1 MASFTVTTLDDS
13 GAGSLREALQGVNA
27 TAPGTA
33 NTISFAVTGTIV
45 LASDLPDIVRPV
57 AIVAGIAATGNP
69 PTVGIDCNGNA
80 GLVFDIGSQGSQLVG
95 LAIGDASGAGVTLNA
110 GNILLNNNF
119 IGLALDGSPAGNSG
133 DGVLVA
139 ASSSGNQIG
148 TNPENIALSEAGEPT
163 TAVTSNVISAN
174 GGHGINLQGSDGNT
188 IVSNQI
194 GTNVAGT
201 AAIGNAG
208 NGIHLTAGADGNVI
222 GGAYA
227 GYNSDGEQNN
237 PTGNK
242 GTAADIVI
250 VAPPLGNL
258 VSGNGGD
265 GIRIDSN
272 STGNTLFGNYV
283 GTTASG
289 TAALGNQGDGVAI
302 IDSDL
307 NSLHGCQVVDNPFI
321 YYNVV
326 SGNGGNGIVVTNS
339 DHVTIRANFVG
350 LGADNATVVANGND
364 GVLINGTS
372 QNTQV
377 GGVIPLGNVIAGNA
391 NNGIEV
397 ADTASGFSTLN
408 TFAGIT
414 AFFGAA
420 PNGNN
425 GILITSTGGN
435 QTIQTNV
442 ISGNV
447 NNGIEISG
455 NASDVTIVPNII
467 GLDTRGD
474 GILANGGNG
483 ILITGTAHDIVVA
496 NQDVES
502 NASVIRQNTV
512 SGNGQYG
519 IVIAGSAY
527 NNTIADSAIGTDIQE
542 EAALPN
548 GAGGV
553 LISSTGTGNVVGQAN
568 TGWSPLPSPAAN
580 VNVISGNDGNG
591 VELAS
596 GVNGNAVINNWIG
609 LNLEG
614 QPTLPNDN
622 PILNNGGTNLIY
634 GNFTSSPPGALP
646 VQSPTGQLEALYIG
660 WFGRAADPVGFDQQ
674 MEGFLSQILGGAT
687 LSDAAIALSASF
699 ATSPE
704 NAPYAS
710 LASLP
715 TPVAD
720 PTPAQEAL
728 VASFIDQTYNNLFG
742 RAATVAE
749 ISNWSDSFFDGSVSY
764 AALVYDIAIAAVS
777 SADITALNSKIDAA
791 AYFTTAVSGIDTGP
805 PSIAAMEAAVA
816 NVVDQTTALASEAN
830 TNALF
835 GSPHTQINYQTILS
849 PGDITTGVRADLN
862 GSVILT
868 GSHAIVGSPATT
880 PYLYQGPLNN
890 AEAGTM
896 YVLTP
901 DFTDVT
907 SATLYGPDT
916 AIFTPGIGLGNV
928 RAVGSFQSSASPAGV
943 INHGMIYEGPVN
955 GVGGSWTQIDVPSNG
970 VNVVGGV
977 VIGTQVADTILHSTM
992 GNLVVGNYDLDPS
1005 GEAGANAFIYDIVSE
1020 QYTLLNINGSYDN
1033 LTSLYGIWQN
1043 GVGSNSYTIAGG
1055 TRDGTGLNVAFLAT
1069 YDSATGAIANL
1080 TYYTGFNEPGVIT
1093 HFENITAVPGG
1104 FNLVATTNR
1113 GPAFASV
1120 TISPDGAFSEATW
1133 TEIDLPG
1140 NDLLTGNIAYQN
1152 VVGGIY
1158 DSSTSSAGVPATY
1171 LGVVQQ
1177 GHVSA
1182 EGGVIM
1188 PVGAHE
1194 FAYALSVGAST
1205 GATIV
1210 GSTDAGNVL
1219 GGSIGNDTITGSLT
1233 QGDTIFTGGG
1243 ADAITLSTTTT
1254 EKDRV
1259 ELFAANASGNAA
1271 ALSAGAPVNAVA
1283 GSIVDA
1289 NNIPQL
1295 GWWGQATAQF
1305 GGPASTAATNAGF
1318 GTGTSFDMST
1328 IVNFSASAD
1337 TVDIALKA
1345 FSDLLRGFGDEDSP
1359 DLGTAVFSN
1368 LVSPGG
1374 TVTVADASVLLIDS
1388 PLGFANAAAVAAEL
1402 AVNPITFAAPQTE
1415 QFNHYIVAYQDLD
1428 GDVRLADM
1436 DIQLGAAPSFTTTN
1450 GGATLAISDMAKLE
1464 GVSLDELTPANITF
1478 LTGNEIANSS
1488 FLDFAGYRV
1497 TSETTVE
1504 AAYGLDPSQIVDF
1517 NPSSGLGINVAIIL
1531 DRASDP
1537 TALLNSDWGT
1547 RQQTLEQLN
1556 TSGTVWSTYG
1566 ANQALYDSVV
1576 SQLQGAPYDL
1586 TILDSSNSNYVSSA
1600 DSRTIWVEI
1609 NTQEDFQNLFHS
1621 TLKYSTETGLVFWD
1635 GQLSLP
1641 PEWGVAGLWVDT
1653 STVPDPSDLGGTPV
1667 TLPQGAQSP
1676 GNSATTIGQWAPH
1689 DIAALYKFPLDGALA
1704 QTGTI
1709 GLIEPATGT
1718 YLDGDPSGSN
1728 FQQLLDAYLESI
1740 GRGGGTGTVL
1750 PVQGLDGQNNSN
1762 GERSLDVGVVA
1773 AINPNSNIALYNGS
1787 GATSLTGNAQSSTF
1801 TAMQSAIWDTVYNP
1815 AVISSSWASWQSMS
1829 PGSPFYTA
1837 YQELYADA
1845 ALRNQTTLI
1854 AAGDSGSNADIGN
1867 GLTNVRNND
1876 SSLYNILVGGTSIS
1890 TRGLAQNDPTLST
1903 TYLASALAGNASTIW
1918 QLVAGGLTRMP
1929 NSLSSLQFF
1938 METVWNTYYLD
1949 GTFITG
1955 SGNNDFEVG
1964 YLVNSTGTGGVDPS
1978 QPVPW
1983 YQAAFGLLPTTTD
1996 PYNQTGR
2003 GVPDVSALAGG
2014 NLWYTVPDADLTPPS
2029 TYSGGTSAAAPLWAS
2044 LVTQFN
2050 TIFADQGLPNLGYM
2064 NDLLYIAAAAAPAS
2078 FNDVTI
2084 GSNTSSF
2091 LFSTPGTYT
2100 TLDFAGT
2107 GTVGIDATGFGYSA
2121 GYGYDL
2127 VTGLGSP
2134 NGLLLARALTTI
2146 AHSQYTYAA
2155 LPDIL
2160 DSTNGGWIS
2169 GANQTLLFQTMSPG
2183 GANVSVDIGA
2193 SSLAYSSGA
2202 SAAFA
2207 WTSGFAQQ
2215 SLQASFDPGLVV
2227 MFDKQ
2232 SQGVVAQYSA
2242 ASGASL
2248 SIDINSDDA
2257 AAIQGTLTSDI
2268 GFADFMADTGVVRVA
2283 RAVAVAETAEGLD
2296 DQTAVVRVR
2305 QGGQDAVSV
2314 GFYKVDDYAGTIGGL
2329 APGSAGYAAAAQTR
2343 MYELASGGTALGGP
2357 GYGAYR
2363 EGMLLDVDSGDLIA
2377 MTLTNGSSGNIF
2389 WAFSQA
2395 NVDGLGHLW
2404 NYGLN
2409 TWGWED
2415 LVGGGDRDYNDLLV
2429 QIDFT
2434 SSHGSSLLV

>member
-1 MASFTVTTLDDS
+1 MTDFVVTNLNDS
-13 GAGSLREALQGVNA
+13 GAGSLREAIQALNA
-27 TAPGTA
+27 TAPDSSNSIGFSVA
-33 NTISFAVTGTIV
+33 GTIV
-45 LASDLPDIVRPV
+45 LASDLPDVSRPV
-57 AIVAGIAATGNP
+57 FLVAGDTATGNP
-69 PTVGIDCNGNA
+69 PTVGIDFNGNA
-80 GLVFDIGSQGSQLVG
+80 GLVFATGSQGSQLVG
-95 LAIGDASGAGVTLNA
+95 LALGGANGAGVTLNA

-119 IGLALDGSPAGNSG
+119 IGLALDGSAAGNSG
-133 DGVLVA
+133 DGVFVA

-148 TNPENIALSEAGEPT
+148 TNPENIALSQAGEPT
-163 TAVTSNVISAN
+163 TEVVSNVISAN

-188 IVSNQI
+188 IVSNRV
-194 GTNVAGT
+194 GTNADGT
-201 AAIGNAG
+201 SAMGNGG
-208 NGIHLTAGADGNVI
+208 NGIYLTAGADGNVL
-222 GGAYA
+222 GGPYA
-227 GYNSDGEQNN
+227 GYDSDGAQNN

-258 VSGNGGD
+258 VSGNAGD

-283 GTTASG
+283 GTAASG
-289 TAALGNQGDGVAI
+289 TSALGNQGDGVAI
-302 IDSDL
+302 VDSDL

-326 SGNGGNGIVVTNS
+326 SGNAGNGILVTNS

-474 GILANGGNG
+474 GIIANGGNG

-496 NQDVES
+496 NVDVES
-502 NASVIRQNTV
+502 NLSVIRGNTV
-512 SGNGQYG
+512 SGNAQYG
-519 IVIAGSAY
+519 IVIAGNAY
-527 NNTIADSAIGTDIQE
+527 NNVIADSAIGTDIQE

-553 LISSTGTGNVVGQAN
+553 LVSSTGTGNVIGQAL
-568 TGWSPLPSPAAN
+568 TGWSPLPSPAAA
-580 VNVISGNDGNG
+580 VNVISGNTGSG

-609 LNLEG
+609 LDIEG
-614 QPTLPNDN
+614 RASLPNDN
-622 PILNNGGTNLIY
+622 PLLNDGGNNLIY
-634 GNFTSSPPGALP
+634 GNYTSSPPGALP
-646 VQSPTGQLEALYIG
+646 VQSPTDQLEALYIG
-660 WFGRAADPVGFDQQ
+660 WFGRAADPAGFEQQ
-674 MEGFLSQILGGAT
+674 MNGYLTQILAGVS

-715 TPVAD
+715 TPVAS
-720 PTPAQEAL
+720 PTPAQTAL
-728 VASFIDQTYNNLFG
+728 VASFIIQTYENLFG
-742 RAATVAE
+742 RAATGGEVSE
-749 ISNWSDSFFDGSVSY
+749 WSGAFFDGSVSY
-764 AALVYDIAIAAVS
+764 AALVYDIAVSANS
-777 SADITALNSKIDAA
+777 SADITALNAKIDAA
-791 AYFTTAVSGIDTGP
+791 SYFTTAMSGVDAGP
-805 PSIAAMEAAVA
+805 PSLAAMEAAVA
-816 NVVDQTTALASEAN
+816 TVVDETTELASEAN
-830 TNALF
+830 TSALV
-835 GSPHTQINYQTILS
+835 GSTHTQIDYQAVLS

-868 GSHAIVGSPATT
+868 GSQSTAGSLVTT
-880 PYLYQGPLNN
+880 AYLYQGPLNN
-890 AEAGTM
+890 TEAGTL

-901 DFTDVT
+901 DFTGVT

-916 AIFTPGIGLGNV
+916 SVFTPGIGLGNV

-943 INHGMIYEGPVN
+943 INHGMIYEGPVT
-955 GVGGSWTQIDVPSNG
+955 GVSGTWTQIDVPSNG

-977 VIGTQVADTILHSTM
+977 VIGTPVADTILHSTM

-1005 GEAGANAFIYDIVSE
+1005 GEAGANAFIYNMVSE

-1043 GVGSNSYTIAGG
+1043 GVGSTSYTIAGG
-1055 TRDGTGLNVAFLAT
+1055 TRGDSGLNVAFLAT
-1069 YDSATGAIANL
+1069 YDSSTGAIAKQ
-1080 TYYTGFNEPGVIT
+1080 TYYTGFNEPGVVT

-1104 FNLVATTNR
+1104 FNLVATTDR

-1120 TISPDGAFSEATW
+1120 TMNPDGSFSEATW
-1133 TEIDLPG
+1133 TGIDLPG
-1140 NDLLTGNIAYQN
+1140 SDLLTGNIAYQN

-1158 DSSTSSAGVPATY
+1158 NTSEAPEFVSVY
-1171 LGVVQQ
+1171 LGVVEEAL
-1177 GHVSA
+1177 VSA
-1182 EGGVIM
+1182 AGGLIM

-1210 GSTDAGNVL
+1210 GSTNAGNVL
-1219 GGSIGNDTITGSLT
+1219 GGSIGNDIITGSLT
-1233 QGDTIFTGGG
+1233 QADTIFTGGG
-1243 ADAITLSTTTT
+1243 ADTVTLSTTTT
-1254 EKDRV
+1254 GQDRV
-1259 ELFAANASGNAA
+1259 ELFAANGSNNAA

-1289 NNIPQL
+1289 NNLPQL

-1305 GGPASTAATNAGF
+1305 GGPASSAATNAGF
-1318 GTGTSFDMST
+1318 GTGTSLDMS
-1328 IVNFSASAD
+1328 IVFNFSATAD
-1337 TVDIALKA
+1337 TVDIALNA
-1345 FSDLLRGFGDEDSP
+1345 FSNLLRGLGDDDAPTPGS
-1359 DLGTAVFSN
+1359 AVFSN
-1368 LVSPGG
+1368 LVGPGG
-1374 TVTVADASVLLIDS
+1374 TVTVANANVLLIDS
-1388 PLGFANAAAVAAEL
+1388 PLGFSNAAALAAEL
-1402 AVNPITFAAPQTE
+1402 AANPITFAAAQTE
-1415 QFNHYIVAYQDLD
+1415 QFNHYIVAYEDLD
-1428 GDVRLADM
+1428 GNVRIADM
-1436 DIQLGAAPSFTTTN
+1436 DIQLGASPSFTTTN
-1450 GGATLAISDMAKLE
+1450 GGATLAISDMAELE

-1478 LTGNEIANSS
+1478 LTGNEIANST
-1488 FLDFAGYRV
+1488 FLDFTGYRI

-1504 AAYGLDPSQIVDF
+1504 AAYDLDPSQVQDF
-1517 NPSSGLGINVAIIL
+1517 DGDTDLGINVAIIL
-1531 DRASDP
+1531 DRAADP

-1547 RQQTLEQLN
+1547 RQQTLDSLN
-1556 TSGTVWSTYG
+1556 ASGTLWSTYG
-1566 ANQALYDSVV
+1566 ADETLYDSVV
-1576 SQLQGAPYDL
+1576 AQLQSAPYGL
-1586 TILDSSNSNYVSSA
+1586 TVLDGSNSNYVSSA
-1600 DSRTIWVEI
+1600 ESRTIWVEI
-1609 NTQEDFQNLFHS
+1609 NTQADFQNLFQTS
-1621 TLKYSTETGLVFWD
+1621 LKYSTETGLTFWN

-1641 PEWGVAGLWVDT
+1641 PEWNVAGLWVDT
-1653 STVPDPSDLGGTPV
+1653 STVPQPSDLGGTSV
-1667 TLPQGAQSP
+1667 ILPQGAQSV
-1676 GNSATTIGQWAPH
+1676 GNSATTIAQWAPQ
-1689 DIAALYKFPLDGALA
+1689 DIAALYNFPLDGALV

-1709 GLIEPATGT
+1709 GLIEPGTGT
-1718 YLDGDPSGSN
+1718 YLDGDPSGSD
-1728 FQQLLDAYLESI
+1728 FQARLTAYLEGI
-1740 GRGGGTGTVL
+1740 NRGGGTGTVL
-1750 PVQGLDGQNNSN
+1750 PPQGIDGQYFSS

-1773 AINPNSNIALYNGS
+1773 AINPNSDIALYNGS
-1787 GATSLTGNAQSSTF
+1787 GGTDLTGNAQSSVF
-1801 TAMQSAIWDTVYNP
+1801 TAVQSAIWDTVYNP
-1815 AVISSSWASWQSMS
+1815 AVISSSWSDLQSMS

-1837 YQELYADA
+1837 YQELFADA
-1845 ALRNQTTLI
+1845 ALRNQTSLI
-1854 AAGDSGSNADIGN
+1854 AAGDGGSSGEFGN
-1867 GLTNVRNND
+1867 GLTNVRDND
-1876 SSLYNILVGGTSIS
+1876 SSPYNILVGGTSIS
-1890 TRGLAQNDPTLST
+1890 TQGLAQIDPTLNT
-1903 TYLASALAGNASTIW
+1903 TVLASALAGNASTIW

-1929 NSLSSLQFF
+1929 SSLSSLQFF
-1938 METVWNTYYLD
+1938 IETVWNTYYLD
-1949 GTFITG
+1949 GSFITG
-1955 SGNNDFEVG
+1955 PGNTAFEVG
-1964 YLVNSTGTGGVDPS
+1964 YLQNSTGLGGVDTS

-2003 GVPDVSALAGG
+2003 GVPDVAALAGG
-2014 NLWYTVPDADLTPPS
+2014 NLWYTVPDDDLDAPP

-2044 LVTQFN
+2044 LITQFN

-2064 NDLLYIAAAAAPAS
+2064 NDLLYIAAAVTPAS
-2078 FNDVTI
+2078 FNDITI

-2091 LFSTPGTYT
+2091 LYATPGTYT
-2100 TLDFAGT
+2100 TLDFEGT
-2107 GTVGIDATGFGYSA
+2107 GNVSIDTTGFGYSA

-2134 NGLLLARALTTI
+2134 NGVLLGRALTAI
-2146 AHSQYTYAA
+2146 AHSQIEYAD

-2160 DSTNGGWIS
+2160 DSTNGGWTS
-2169 GANQTLLFQTMSPG
+2169 GVNQTLLFQTMSPG

-2193 SSLAYSSGA
+2193 SSLNYSSGA
-2202 SAAFA
+2202 SGAFA

-2215 SLQASFDPGLVV
+2215 TLQADFDPGLIV

-2232 SQGVVAQYSA
+2232 SQGAVTQFSA

-2248 SIDINSDDA
+2248 TVDINSDSA
-2257 AAIQGTLTSDI
+2257 SAIQGTLTTDF
-2268 GFADFMADTGVVRVA
+2268 GFADFMSDTGVVRVA
-2283 RAVAVAETAEGLD
+2283 RAVAVAETVGGLD
-2296 DQTAVVRVR
+2296 DQAAIVRIR
-2305 QGGQDAVSV
+2305 QGGQDSVAVS
-2314 GFYKVDDYAGTIGGL
+2314 FYRVDDYAGTIGGL
-2329 APGSAGYAAAAQTR
+2329 APGSAGYATAAQAR
-2343 MYELASGGTALGGP
+2343 MYELASGGTSLGGP
-2357 GYGAYR
+2357 GYGGYR
-2363 EGMLLDVDSGDLIA
+2363 ENTLLDIDSGDLIA
-2377 MTLTNGSSGNIF
+2377 MTLTNGSSGSTF
-2389 WAFSQA
+2389 WGFQQA
-2395 NVDGLGHLW
+2395 NPDGQGHLW

-2415 LVGGGDRDYNDLLV
+2415 LMGGGDRDYNDLLV
-2429 QIDFT
+2429 QFDFT
-2434 SSHGSSLLV
+2434 STYGSGLLV

>member
-1 MASFTVTTLDDS
+1 MASFAVTNLDDS
-13 GAGSLREALQGVNA
+13 GIGSLREAIAGVNA
-27 TAPGTA
+27 TAPGTS
-33 NTISFAVTGTIV
+33 NTISFTVTGTIV
-45 LASDLPDIVRPV
+45 LASDLPDISRPV
-57 AIVAGIAATGNP
+57 AIVAGNPATGNA

-80 GLVFDIGSQGSQLVG
+80 GLVFATGSDGSQLVG

-119 IGLALDGSPAGNSG
+119 IGLALDGSAAGNSG

-139 ASSSGNQIG
+139 ASSSANQIG
-148 TNPENIALSEAGEPT
+148 TNPANIALSQAGEPT
-163 TAVTSNVISAN
+163 TEVISNVISAN
-174 GGHGINLQGSDGNT
+174 GGHGIHLQGSDGNT
-188 IVSNQI
+188 IVSNRV
-194 GTNVAGT
+194 GTDAEGT
-201 AAIGNAG
+201 SAMGNGG
-208 NGIHLTAGADGNVI
+208 NGIYLTTGADGNVI
-222 GGAYA
+222 GAPYA
-227 GYNSDGEQNN
+227 GYDSSGAQNN

-258 VSGNGGD
+258 VSGNTGD

-283 GTTASG
+283 GTTVGG
-289 TAALGNQGDGVAI
+289 TSALGNQGDGVAI
-302 IDSDL
+302 VDSDL
-307 NSLHGCQVVDNPFI
+307 NSLHGCQVDDNPFI
-321 YYNVV
+321 YYNVIG
-326 SGNGGNGIVVTNS
+326 GNAGNGILVTNS

-474 GILANGGNG
+474 GVIANGGNG

-496 NQDVES
+496 NEDVES
-502 NASVIRQNTV
+502 NLSVIRQNTV

-519 IVIAGSAY
+519 IVIAGNAY
-527 NNTIADSAIGTDIQE
+527 NNVIADSAIGTDIQE

-548 GAGGV
+548 GAGGILV
-553 LISSTGTGNVVGQAN
+553 SSTGTGNVVGQAN
-568 TGWSPLPSPAAN
+568 TGWSPLPSPAAD
-580 VNVISGNDGNG
+580 VNIISGNRGSG
-591 VELAS
+591 VELAA

-609 LNLEG
+609 LDLQG
-614 QPTLPNDN
+614 QTTLPNDN
-622 PILNNGGTNLIY
+622 PILNNGGNNLIY
-634 GNFTSSPPGALP
+634 GNYTSSPPGALP

-674 MEGFLSQILGGAT
+674 MERFLSQILGGAS
-687 LSDAAIALSASF
+687 LSDAAITLSAGF
-699 ATSPE
+699 ATSSE
-704 NAPYAS
+704 NAPYVS

-728 VASFIDQTYNNLFG
+728 VASFINQTYENLFG

-749 ISNWSDSFFDGSVSY
+749 LSNWSDSFFDGSVSY
-764 AALVYDIAIAAVS
+764 AALVYDIAVAAVS
-777 SADITALNSKIDAA
+777 SADIAALNAKIDAA
-791 AYFTTAVSGIDTGP
+791 AYFTTAVSGMDAGP
-805 PSIAAMEAAVA
+805 PSLAAMQAAVA
-816 NVVDQTTALASEAN
+816 NVVDETTALASEAN
-830 TNALF
+830 TNALV
-835 GSPHTQINYQTILS
+835 GSTHAQINYQTILS

-868 GSHAIVGSPATT
+868 GSQATSGSTATT
-880 PYLYQGPLNN
+880 PYLYQGPLNDTGS
-890 AEAGTM
+890 GTM

-901 DFTDVT
+901 DFADVT

-955 GVGGSWTQIDVPSNG
+955 GVGGTWTQIDVPSNG

-1055 TRDGTGLNVAFLAT
+1055 TLGESGLNVAFLAT
-1069 YDSATGAIANL
+1069 YDYTTGAIANL
-1080 TYYTGFNEPGVIT
+1080 TYYTGFNEPGVVT

-1104 FNLVATTNR
+1104 FNLVATTDR

-1120 TISPDGAFSEATW
+1120 TLNPDGTYSEATW
-1133 TEIDLPG
+1133 TGIDLPG

-1152 VVGGIY
+1152 VIGGIY
-1158 DSSTSSAGVPATY
+1158 NTSTSSAGVPATY
-1171 LGVVQQ
+1171 LGVVEQAY
-1177 GHVSA
+1177 VSA
-1182 EGGVIM
+1182 EGGLIM

-1210 GSTDAGNVL
+1210 GSTNAGNVL
-1219 GGSIGNDTITGSLT
+1219 GGSIGNDTIAGSLT

-1243 ADAITLSTTTT
+1243 ADTITLSTTTT
-1254 EKDRV
+1254 ERDRV

-1289 NNIPQL
+1289 DNIPQL

-1305 GGPASTAATNAGF
+1305 GGPVSNAATNAGF
-1318 GTGTSFDMST
+1318 GVGTSLDMST
-1328 IVNFSASAD
+1328 ILNFSAAAD
-1337 TVDIALKA
+1337 TVDIALNA
-1345 FSDLLRGFGDEDSP
+1345 FSGLLRGLGDDDSP
-1359 DLGTAVFSN
+1359 TPRAAVFSN
-1368 LVSPGG
+1368 IVLPGG
-1374 TVTVADASVLLIDS
+1374 TVTVADANVLLIDS

-1402 AVNPITFAAPQTE
+1402 AANPITFASAQTE
-1415 QFNHYIVAYQDLD
+1415 QYNHYIIAYEDLD
-1428 GDVRLADM
+1428 GDVRIADM
-1436 DIQLGAAPSFTTTN
+1436 DIGLGASPSFITTN
-1450 GGATLAISDMAKLE
+1450 GGATLAISDMAELE
-1464 GVSLDELTPANITF
+1464 GVSLDELRPANITF
-1478 LTGNEIANSS
+1478 LTGNEIANST
-1488 FLDFAGYRV
+1488 FLDFAGYRI
-1497 TSETTVE
+1497 TDETTVE
-1504 AAYGLDPSQIVDF
+1504 AAYDLDPSQVRDF
-1517 NPSSGLGINVAIIL
+1517 DGNLDDGINIAIIL
-1531 DRASDP
+1531 DRAADP
-1537 TALLNSDWGT
+1537 AALLNSDWGT
-1547 RQQTLEQLN
+1547 RQQMLAQLN
-1556 TSGTVWSTYG
+1556 TDDTLWSTYG
-1566 ANQALYDSVV
+1566 ADQALYDSVKT
-1576 SQLQGAPYDL
+1576 QLQNTYGL
-1586 TILDSSNSNYVSSA
+1586 TVLDSSNSNYVSSA
-1600 DSRTIWVEI
+1600 ESRTIWIEI
-1609 NTQEDFQNLFHS
+1609 NTQDDFKNLFR
-1621 TLKYSTETGLVFWD
+1621 TELKYASDADLVFWN

-1641 PEWGVAGLWVDT
+1641 SEWNVAGLWVDT
-1653 STVPDPSDLGGTPV
+1653 STIPYPSDLGGTPV
-1667 TLPQGAQSP
+1667 TLPQGAQSV
-1676 GNSATTIGQWAPH
+1676 GNSAATIGQWAPQ
-1689 DIAALYKFPLDGALA
+1689 DIAALYHFPLDGADVP
-1704 QTGTI
+1704 TGTI
-1709 GLIEPATGT
+1709 GLIEPGTGT
-1718 YLDGDPSGSN
+1718 YLDGDPSGSD
-1728 FQQLLDAYLESI
+1728 FQARLTAYLESI
-1740 GRGGGTGTVL
+1740 NRGGGTGTVL
-1750 PVQGLDGQNNSN
+1750 PPQGIDGQSFSS

-1773 AINPNSNIALYNGS
+1773 AINPNSDIALYNGS
-1787 GATSLTGNAQSSTF
+1787 GTTFATGNARSSVF
-1801 TAMQSAIWDTVYNP
+1801 TAAQSAIWDTIYNP
-1815 AVISSSWASWQSMS
+1815 AVISSSWTDFQSMS
-1829 PGSPFYTA
+1829 PDSPFYTA
-1837 YQELYADA
+1837 YQELFADA
-1845 ALRNQTTLI
+1845 ALRNITNLI
-1854 AAGDSGSNADIGN
+1854 AAGDGGSSGEFGN
-1867 GLTNVRNND
+1867 GLTNVRDND
-1876 SSLYNILVGGTSIS
+1876 SSPYNLLVGGTSIS
-1890 TRGLAQNDPTLST
+1890 TLGLAQVDPTLNT
-1903 TYLASALAGNASTIW
+1903 TVLASALAGNTSTIW

-1929 NSLSSLQFF
+1929 SSLLSLQFF
-1938 METVWNTYYLD
+1938 IETVWNTYYLD
-1949 GTFITG
+1949 GTYITG
-1955 SGNNDFEVG
+1955 PGNSGFDVG
-1964 YLVNSTGTGGVDPS
+1964 YLQNSTGLGGVDTS

-1983 YQAAFGLLPTTTD
+1983 YQAAYGLLPTTTD
-1996 PYNQTGR
+1996 PYDQTGR
-2003 GVPDVSALAGG
+2003 GVPDIAALAGG
-2014 NLWYTVPDADLTPPS
+2014 NLYYTVPDADVDDA
-2029 TYSGGTSAAAPLWAS
+2029 TYSGGTSAATPLWAS
-2044 LVTQFN
+2044 LITQFN
-2050 TIFADQGLPNLGYM
+2050 AIFADQGLPDLGYM
-2064 NDLLYIAAAAAPAS
+2064 NDLLYIAAAVAPAS
-2078 FNDVTI
+2078 FNDITI

-2091 LFSTPGTYT
+2091 VYATPGTYT

-2107 GTVGIDATGFGYSA
+2107 GNVSIDATGFGYSA
-2121 GYGYDL
+2121 SYGYDL

-2134 NGLLLARALTTI
+2134 NGVLLGRALTAI
-2146 AHSQYTYAA
+2146 AHSQISYAD

-2160 DSTNGGWIS
+2160 DSSNGGWTS
-2169 GANQTLLFQTMSPG
+2169 GVTQTLLFQTMSPG
-2183 GANVSVDIGA
+2183 GVNVSIDIGA
-2193 SSLAYSSGA
+2193 SSLQYSSGA
-2202 SAAFA
+2202 SAGFA

-2215 SLQASFDPGLVV
+2215 ALQAHFDPALVL

-2232 SQGVVAQYSA
+2232 SQGAVFQSSA

-2248 SIDINSDDA
+2248 AVDINTDDA
-2257 AAIQGTLTSDI
+2257 SAIQGTLTTDF
-2268 GFADFMADTGVVRVA
+2268 GFADFMSESGVVRVA
-2283 RAVAVAETAEGLD
+2283 RAVTVAETVDGLD
-2296 DQTAVVRVR
+2296 DQAALVRVR
-2305 QGGQDAVSV
+2305 QGGMDAVAVS
-2314 GFYKVDDYAGTIGGL
+2314 FYRVDDYSGTIGAS
-2329 APGSAGYAAAAQTR
+2329 APGSAGYAAAAQAR
-2343 MYELASGGTALGGP
+2343 MYELASGGTSLGGP
-2357 GYGAYR
+2357 GYGGYR
-2363 EGMLLDVDSGDLIA
+2363 EDQLLDVDSGDLIA
-2377 MTLTNGSSGNIF
+2377 MMLINGSSGSTY
-2389 WAFSQA
+2389 WAFSQS
-2395 NVDGLGHLW
+2395 NPDGQGHLW

-2415 LVGGGDRDYNDLLV
+2415 LFGGGDRDYNDLLV
-2429 QIDFT
+2429 QLDFT
-2434 SSHGSSLLV
+2434 SLHGNALLV